1 MKVLICV
8 SEAVPF
14 AKTGGLADVAGALP
28 SALAELGCEVRLVLP
43 RYRAVPLETLRRAGT
58 VTVNVGEEPVS
69 GTIFET
75 TLDGSL
81 VPVWFVDQP
90 GWFDREGLYGEGG
103 ADYPDNLTRFTFFC
117 RAVLEWLNR
126 QPWRPDVLHCND
138 WQTALIPVL
147 ATAEAP
153 RLVPTLLT
161 IHNLAYQGL
170 FPPEQYQ
177 VTGLPPSLFTPR
189 GLEFWSK
196 VNVLKGG
203 LIFSDILNTVSETY
217 AQEIQTE
224 LYGAGLDGV
233 LRDRSD
239 DLFGILNGVDYGSW
253 DPATDPLIPATYTLD
268 DLSGKRA
275 CKKHLQRAFRLPVG
289 DVPLIGMVTR
299 LADQKG
305 LDLVIE
311 VIEEI
316 LRTGTQF
323 VVLGTGEPKYHELFE
338 GLSIRHPRQ
347 VGVRLGFDNPLA
359 HQIEAGADMFLMPSR
374 YEPSGLNQ
382 LYSLRYGTV
391 PIVRRTGGLA
401 DSIVDLTPKTLADG
415 TANGFVFDEYTGQ
428 ALLEAIRRALR
439 AFGDR
444 ATWGRLQEAGMRA
457 DFSWARSARKYLE
470 LYERAKAKAAAL
482 PHPSTGSGGLSP
494 SKAKPKSGR

>member
-1 MKVLICV
+1 MTRARGAMKVLVCV

-28 SALAELGCEVRLVLP
+28 LALAEQGCEVRLALP
-43 RYRAVPLETLRRAGT
+43 RYRTVPLGLLQRAGT
-58 VTVNVGEEPVS
+58 VTAAVGEDSVS

-81 VPVWFVDQP
+81 VPVWLVDQP
-90 GWFDREGLYGEGG
+90 RFFDRNGLYGEGG
-103 ADYPDNLTRFTFFC
+103 RDYPDNLARFTFFC
-117 RAVLEWLNR
+117 RAILAWLDH
-126 QPWRPDVLHCND
+126 QSWRPDVLHCND

-147 ATAEAP
+147 ATAEEA
-153 RLVPTLLT
+153 RRVPTLLT
-161 IHNLAYQGL
+161 IHNLAYQGV
-170 FPPEQYQ
+170 FSPEQYAL
-177 VTGLPPSLFTPR
+177 TGLPASLFTPR
-189 GLEFWSK
+189 GLEFWSQ

-203 LIFSDILNTVSETY
+203 LIFADVLNTVSETY
-217 AQEIQTE
+217 AREIQTE
-224 LYGAGLDGV
+224 PYGAGLDGV
-233 LRDRSD
+233 LRDRRD

-253 DPATDPLIPATYTLD
+253 DPSADPLIAATYSPD

-275 CKKHLQRAFRLPVG
+275 CKQQLQRAFRLPQE

-311 VIEEI
+311 VIDEI
-316 LRTGTQF
+316 LRTGAQL
-323 VVLGTGEPKYHELFE
+323 VVLGTGEPKYHDLLK
-338 GLSIRHPRQ
+338 GLATRHPQQ
-347 VGVRLGFDNPLA
+347 VGVELGFDNPLA

-382 LYSLRYGTV
+382 LYSLRYGTI

-401 DSIVDLTPKTLADG
+401 DSIVDLTPKTLVGG
-415 TANGFVFDEYTGQ
+415 TANGFVFQEHTGR
-428 ALLEAIRRALR
+428 ALLEALQRALVT
-439 AFGDR
+439 FKDR
-444 ATWGRLQEAGMRA
+444 ATWRRLQQTGMRA

-470 LYERAKAKAAAL
+470 LYERARARA
-482 PHPSTGSGGLSP
+482 GSSARVGGGNTI
-494 SKAKPKSGR
+494 A